1 MSYPWQSLS
10 PKDPFTVRQNSL
22 ISDVHRKILTFLYQ
36 PIIGSSAYSLYMTL
50 LTEVDPEKYWS
61 QGLLHS
67 ELLAL
72 LNSGIPE
79 FYQARVKLEGIG
91 LLKTYLLQDPEKQY
105 IYEVQSPL
113 SSFDFFNDDLM
124 NLLLFEKVG
133 ERKYLALQ
141 KRFSSPKMEK
151 GKAEE
156 ITKSFLDVYSFS
168 ESSFTERNR
177 LKQSTGDLIGNDN
190 RTGPAIESRT
200 FDFAFFHQLLNKQF
214 INQESINKEL
224 EHTITVLHTM
234 YGCDEMQMSQF
245 VLQAADIE
253 SGKADGKALQ
263 KIVSSA
269 YEKKFQTHLQVNDK
283 VSEKIE
289 DARGQADVRVKD
301 LQESNYSRKE
311 ISLIQASEQLPPH
324 FFLKSIK
331 KQKGGIVTSGE
342 KQILNDLM
350 QQTAI
355 TPAVLN
361 ILIHYVL
368 VIQNRPNLAK
378 NFVDSIASDWL
389 QAAVVTPEQAL
400 SKAKQFA
407 GELKAKAEKRAANRT
422 TAKNYGNSVIRK
434 KETLPEWAKDDS
446 KIHVETPLSEDAQK
460 KINERIKKLRSS
472 GKAGDE

>member
-10 PKDPFTVRQNSL
+10 PKDPFVVRQNSL
-22 ISDVHRKILTFLYQ
+22 VSDVHRKIVTFLYQ
-36 PIIGSSAYSLYMTL
+36 PIIGSTAYSLYMTL
-50 LTEVDPEKYWS
+50 LTEVDPEKHWS
-61 QGLLHS
+61 PGLLHS

-72 LNSGIPE
+72 LNIGIPE
-79 FYQARVKLEGIG
+79 FYQARVRLEGIG
-91 LLKTYLLQDPEKQY
+91 LLKTYLLHEPGKQY

-113 SSFDFFNDDLM
+113 SSFDFFHDDLM
-124 NLLLFEKVG
+124 SLLLYEKVG
-133 ERKYLALQ
+133 ERKYLSLQ
-141 KRFSSPKMEK
+141 ERFSSQKVDK

-168 ESSFTERNR
+168 ERSFTERSG
-177 LKQSTGDLIGNDN
+177 LKQRAGDLIENDN
-190 RTGPAIESRT
+190 RTAPAIDGRT
-200 FDFAFFHQLLNKQF
+200 FDFTFFHQLLNKQF
-214 INQESINKEL
+214 VSQDSITKEL
-224 EHTITVLHTM
+224 EHTITVLHTL

-253 SGKADGKALQ
+253 TGKVDGQALQ

-269 YEKKFQTHLQVNDK
+269 YEQKFQTRLQVKDK
-283 VSEKIE
+283 VAETIE
-289 DARGQADVRVKD
+289 DARGKADVRVKD
-301 LQESNYSRKE
+301 LQQSHYSKNE
-311 ISLIQASEQLPPH
+311 IALIQASEQLPPH

-350 QQTAI
+350 QQAAI

-361 ILIHYVL
+361 ILVHYVL

-389 QAAVVTPEQAL
+389 QAGVNTPEQAL
-400 SKAKQFA
+400 AKAKQFA
-407 GELKAKAEKRAANRT
+407 GEIKAKAEKRATNRT
-422 TAKNYGNSVIRK
+422 IAKNYGNPVIRK
-434 KETLPEWAKDDS
+434 KETLPDWAQADS
-446 KIHVETPLSEDAQK
+446 KIHLETPLSEEAQK